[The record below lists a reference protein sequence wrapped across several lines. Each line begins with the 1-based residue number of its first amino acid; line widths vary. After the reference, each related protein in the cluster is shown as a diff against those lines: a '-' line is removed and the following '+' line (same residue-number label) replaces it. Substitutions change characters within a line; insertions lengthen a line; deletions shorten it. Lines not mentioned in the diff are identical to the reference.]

1 MRPRPWLRGQR
12 PFSVPIDRKPRVP
25 ADWYSGWALPVETK
39 LGLAG
44 ILGDVQLRHAAI
56 HQQRRG
62 GFVQRAIN
70 AVVVEVSHLHQVAD
84 EGESAATPA
93 ILVGAVLMFVAP
105 IVAIVMLL
113 VFGVADLS

>member
-1 MRPRPWLRGQR
+1 M
-12 PFSVPIDRKPRVP
+12 
-25 ADWYSGWALPVETK
+25 ETK

-44 ILGDVQLRHAAI
+44 MLGDVHLRHPAI
-56 HQQRRG
+56 LQRRG
-62 GFVQRAIN
+62 DGFVQRAID
-70 AVVVEVSHLHQVAD
+70 AAVVEVSHLHQVAD
-84 EGESAATPA
+84 KGESAATPA